1 MIHTNF
7 KTFFHIEATNLHLL
21 QVWLLNC
28 GLLGMELVFALLN
41 LLAEE
46 IELDAKIIVGL
57 LENPDLANNS
67 NAIIV
72 ADYRESLKENS
83 SSLDPPRL

>member
-1 MIHTNF
+1 
-7 KTFFHIEATNLHLL
+7 
-21 QVWLLNC
+21 
-28 GLLGMELVFALLN
+28 MELIFALLN

-72 ADYRESLKENS
+72 ADYRQSLKENS
-83 SSLDPPRL
+83 SSLDLPLL